1 MAVNSPS
8 QTDNTTLDVEKNL
21 YSDLVKESIQIYGH
35 DVNYIDRSLQARDNI
50 FGEDSLSQ
58 FNKAQTIE
66 MYVEDSAGG
75 FQGEKEVMQQFG
87 LENRNEITFVV
98 HRKRFDDV
106 ARQIDI
112 ESGTDTTEGSIL
124 LESGTITANT
134 TNNDSASFETAYLR
148 KEDDTLGEFATR
160 PLEGDLVFHPILK
173 KLFEISFVDHDE
185 PFHQLDNNPVYK
197 LRCRQFEY
205 SSEELN
211 TGISDIDAVED
222 ALTSDTLGHQFTL
235 EASSAYNE
243 SIALEFF
250 TNATQTD
257 TLLMEDNDIVVH
269 EDDSRSVGDNILL
282 EQADDSVSTNYLIQE
297 TYIVGDFETDKTA
310 QNELFD
316 KQDDTIL
323 DFSERNPFGDAG
335 ESN

>member
-1 MAVNSPS
+1 M
-8 QTDNTTLDVEKNL
+8 LK
-21 YSDLVKESIQIYGH
+21 
-35 DVNYIDRSLQARDNI
+35 
-50 FGEDSLSQ
+50 F
-58 FNKAQTIE
+58 
-66 MYVEDSAGG
+66 
-75 FQGEKEVMQQFG
+75 
-87 LENRNEITFVV
+87 
-98 HRKRFDDV
+98 
-106 ARQIDI
+106 
-112 ESGTDTTEGSIL
+112 SIL
-124 LESGTITANT
+124 LESGTITADT

-211 TGISDIDAVED
+211 TGVTDVDAIED
-222 ALTSDTLGHQFTL
+222 ALTTDTLGHQFTL
-235 EASSAYNE
+235 ESTSAYNE

-250 TNATQTD
+250 TNASQTD
-257 TLLMEDNDIVVH
+257 TLLMEDNDVVVH
-269 EDDSRSVGDNILL
+269 EDDSRSVGENVLL
-282 EQADDSVSTNYLIQE
+282 EQADDSVSSNYLIQE
-297 TYIVGDFETDKTA
+297 TYIIGDGTIDVTS

-316 KQDDTIL
+316 KADDSIL

-335 ESN
+335 E

>member
-1 MAVNSPS
+1 M
-8 QTDNTTLDVEKNL
+8 T
-21 YSDLVKESIQIYGH
+21 ESIQIHGVEVAYLPREIQKVNSVFQ
-35 DVNYIDRSLQARDNI
+35 DVDVSKFTKTHNIEMFIDTVNSFEGEGDFLSK
-50 FGEDSLSQ
+50 FGVQIRDSL
-58 FNKAQTIE
+58 E
-66 MYVEDSAGG
+66 MT
-75 FQGEKEVMQQFG
+75 VM
-87 LENRNEITFVV
+87 V
-98 HRKRFDDV
+98 KRF
-106 ARQIDI
+106 
-112 ESGTDTTEGSIL
+112 ESLNIG
-124 LESGTITANT
+124 
-134 TNNDSASFETAYLR
+134 
-148 KEDDTLGEFATR
+148 K
-160 PLEGDLVFHPILK
+160 PKEGDLVFHPVLK
-173 KLFEISFVDHDE
+173 KLFEVSFVDHDE

-257 TLLMEDNDIVVH
+257 TLLMEDNDVVVH
-269 EDDSRSVGDNILL
+269 EDDSSSIGTNILL
-282 EQADDSVSTNYLIQE
+282 EESDPSVGSNFLLQE
-297 TYIVGDFETDKTA
+297 TYIVGDGTIDVTS

-316 KQDDTIL
+316 KADDTIL

-335 ESN
+335 E